1 MACSTRSST
10 SSRPRQGRPPRHSR
24 PARGGTHS
32 SWVRSGARRELDRL
46 SELLGEDTAGRVDD
60 VATLRCIASL
70 GHLVSL
76 LFPKPWCGRLR
87 RGMAATAWRRGT

>member
-1 MACSTRSST
+1 M
-10 SSRPRQGRPPRHSR
+10 
-24 PARGGTHS
+24 
-32 SWVRSGARRELDRL
+32 RSGVSPVFTRAGPSRDDTPRRELDRL